1 MEIIENKNKL
11 NDLLRGIRSKGYKI
25 GLTPTMGSIHDGHLS
40 LINESRKKN
49 YFSLVSI
56 FINPTQFNDPLDFK
70 NYPKNKKKDIEKLTT
85 IKCDAVYFPLTKE
98 LYPNGIKSKKT
109 IFKYR
114 DILCDKFRPGH
125 FDGVTTVIKSLFD
138 IVKPEAAYFGEKD
151 FQQLLLIKTLTE
163 QLDINTNVVG
173 CDTIREPDGLAMSS
187 RNKLMSDKERK
198 SAKEIIKLLLWAK
211 EVYPKLDFIQ
221 IRDEIKNRSK
231 LIDSFKLEYF
241 EIMNLEEFSSIS
253 KKNNETRAF
262 IACRIGNIR
271 LIDNIKL

>member
-1 MEIIENKNKL
+1 MRVYTSHKELLKSIKHKL
-11 NDLLRGIRSKGYKI
+11 SV
-25 GLTPTMGSIHDGHLS
+25 GLVPTMGSLHEGHLS
-40 LINESRKKN
+40 LIEKAYSENDEVI
-49 YFSLVSI
+49 VSI
-56 FINPTQFNDPLDFK
+56 YVNPTQFNDKEDLKKYPRNIKEDLRKLNRFENTIVYTPENNDLYQKNESSKQYDFGSFTNLMEGK
-70 NYPKNKKKDIEKLTT
+70 H
-85 IKCDAVYFPLTKE
+85 
-98 LYPNGIKSKKT
+98 
-109 IFKYR
+109 
-114 DILCDKFRPGH
+114 RPGH
-125 FDGVTTVIKSLFD
+125 FDGVATIIEKLFKIFNPD
-138 IVKPEAAYFGEKD
+138 NAYFGEKD

-163 QLDINTNVVG
+163 QLDIKTNVVG
-173 CDTIREPDGLAMSS
+173 CETIREADGLAMSS

-211 EVYPKLDFIQ
+211 EVYSKFDFVQ

-253 KKNNETRAF
+253 KKNNEIRAF

>member
-1 MEIIENKNKL
+1 MEGK
-11 NDLLRGIRSKGYKI
+11 
-25 GLTPTMGSIHDGHLS
+25 H
-40 LINESRKKN
+40 
-49 YFSLVSI
+49 
-56 FINPTQFNDPLDFK
+56 
-70 NYPKNKKKDIEKLTT
+70 
-85 IKCDAVYFPLTKE
+85 
-98 LYPNGIKSKKT
+98 
-109 IFKYR
+109 
-114 DILCDKFRPGH
+114 RPGH
-125 FDGVTTVIKSLFD
+125 FDGVATIIEKLFKIFNPD
-138 IVKPEAAYFGEKD
+138 NAYFGEKD
-151 FQQLLLIKTLTE
+151 FQQLLLIKTLKE

-173 CDTIREPDGLAMSS
+173 CETIREPDGLAMSS

-241 EIMNLEEFSSIS
+241 EIMNLAEFSNIS

-262 IACRIGNIR
+262 IACIIGNIR

>member
-1 MEIIENKNKL
+1 
-11 NDLLRGIRSKGYKI
+11 
-25 GLTPTMGSIHDGHLS
+25 
-40 LINESRKKN
+40 
-49 YFSLVSI
+49 
-56 FINPTQFNDPLDFK
+56 
-70 NYPKNKKKDIEKLTT
+70 
-85 IKCDAVYFPLTKE
+85 
-98 LYPNGIKSKKT
+98 
-109 IFKYR
+109 
-114 DILCDKFRPGH
+114 
-125 FDGVTTVIKSLFD
+125 
-138 IVKPEAAYFGEKD
+138 
-151 FQQLLLIKTLTE
+151 
-163 QLDINTNVVG
+163 VVG

-211 EVYPKLDFIQ
+211 EVYPNLDFIQ

>member
-1 MEIIENKNKL
+1 MRVYSSHKELLKSVKHKL
-11 NDLLRGIRSKGYKI
+11 SV
-25 GLTPTMGSIHDGHLS
+25 GLVPTMGSLHEGHLS
-40 LINESRKKN
+40 LIEKAYSENDEVI
-49 YFSLVSI
+49 VSI
-56 FINPTQFNDPLDFK
+56 YVNPTQFNDKDDLKKYPRNIKEDLKKLNRFENVIVYTPENNDLYQKNESSKQYDFGSFTNLMEGK
-70 NYPKNKKKDIEKLTT
+70 H
-85 IKCDAVYFPLTKE
+85 
-98 LYPNGIKSKKT
+98 
-109 IFKYR
+109 
-114 DILCDKFRPGH
+114 RPGH
-125 FDGVTTVIKSLFD
+125 FDGVATIIEKLFKIFNPD
-138 IVKPEAAYFGEKD
+138 NAYFGEKD

-173 CDTIREPDGLAMSS
+173 CETIREPDGLAMSS
-187 RNKLMSDKERK
+187 RNKLMSYKERK

-211 EVYPKLDFIQ
+211 EVYSMFDFAQ

-253 KKNNETRAF
+253 KKNNEIRAF

>member
-1 MEIIENKNKL
+1 MRVYSSHKELLKSIKHKL
-11 NDLLRGIRSKGYKI
+11 SV
-25 GLTPTMGSIHDGHLS
+25 GLVPTMGSLHEGHLS
-40 LINESRKKN
+40 LIEKAYSENDEVI
-49 YFSLVSI
+49 VSI
-56 FINPTQFNDPLDFK
+56 YVNPTQFNDKEDLKKYPRNIKEDLLKLNRFENIIVYTPENNDLYQKNESSKQYDFGSFTNLMEGK
-70 NYPKNKKKDIEKLTT
+70 H
-85 IKCDAVYFPLTKE
+85 
-98 LYPNGIKSKKT
+98 
-109 IFKYR
+109 
-114 DILCDKFRPGH
+114 RPGH
-125 FDGVTTVIKSLFD
+125 FDGVATIIEKLFKIFNPD
-138 IVKPEAAYFGEKD
+138 NAYFGEKD

-163 QLDINTNVVG
+163 QLDIDTNVVG
-173 CDTIREPDGLAMSS
+173 CETIREPDGLAMSS
-187 RNKLMSDKERK
+187 RNKLMSYKERK

-253 KKNNETRAF
+253 KKNNEIRAF

>member
-1 MEIIENKNKL
+1 MRVYSSHKELLKSVKHKL
-11 NDLLRGIRSKGYKI
+11 SV
-25 GLTPTMGSIHDGHLS
+25 GLVPTMGSLHEGHLS
-40 LINESRKKN
+40 LIEKAYSENDEVI
-49 YFSLVSI
+49 VSI
-56 FINPTQFNDPLDFK
+56 YVNPTQFNDKDDLKKYPRNIKEDLKKVNRFENVIVYTPENNDLYQKNESSKQYDFGSFTNLMEGK
-70 NYPKNKKKDIEKLTT
+70 H
-85 IKCDAVYFPLTKE
+85 
-98 LYPNGIKSKKT
+98 
-109 IFKYR
+109 
-114 DILCDKFRPGH
+114 RPGH
-125 FDGVTTVIKSLFD
+125 FDGVATIIEKLFKIFNPD
-138 IVKPEAAYFGEKD
+138 NAYFGEKD

-163 QLDINTNVVG
+163 QLDIDTNVVG
-173 CDTIREPDGLAMSS
+173 CETIREPDGLAMSS
-187 RNKLMSDKERK
+187 RNKLMSYKERK

-253 KKNNETRAF
+253 KKNNEIRAF

>member
-1 MEIIENKNKL
+1 
-11 NDLLRGIRSKGYKI
+11 
-25 GLTPTMGSIHDGHLS
+25 MGSLHEGHLS
-40 LINESRKKN
+40 LVEKADSENEEVI
-49 YFSLVSI
+49 VSI
-56 FINPTQFNDPLDFK
+56 YVNPTQFNDKEDLKKYPRNIKEDLKKVNRFENVIVYKPENNDLYQKNESSKQYDFGSFTNLMEGK
-70 NYPKNKKKDIEKLTT
+70 H
-85 IKCDAVYFPLTKE
+85 
-98 LYPNGIKSKKT
+98 
-109 IFKYR
+109 
-114 DILCDKFRPGH
+114 RPGH
-125 FDGVTTVIKSLFD
+125 FDGVATIIEKLFKIFNPD
-138 IVKPEAAYFGEKD
+138 NAYFGEKD

-163 QLDINTNVVG
+163 QLDIDTNVVG
-173 CDTIREPDGLAMSS
+173 CETIREPDGLAMSS
-187 RNKLMSDKERK
+187 RNKLMSYKERK

>member
-1 MEIIENKNKL
+1 MRVYSSHKELLKSVKHKL
-11 NDLLRGIRSKGYKI
+11 SV
-25 GLTPTMGSIHDGHLS
+25 GLVPTMGSLHEGHLS
-40 LINESRKKN
+40 LIEKAYSENDEVI
-49 YFSLVSI
+49 VSI
-56 FINPTQFNDPLDFK
+56 YVNPTQFNDKEDLKKYPRNIKEDLKKLNRFENVIVYTPENNDLYQKNESSKQYDFGSFTNLMEGK
-70 NYPKNKKKDIEKLTT
+70 H
-85 IKCDAVYFPLTKE
+85 
-98 LYPNGIKSKKT
+98 
-109 IFKYR
+109 
-114 DILCDKFRPGH
+114 RPGH
-125 FDGVTTVIKSLFD
+125 FDGVATIIEKLFKIFNPD
-138 IVKPEAAYFGEKD
+138 NAYFGEKD

-163 QLDINTNVVG
+163 QLDIDTNVVG
-173 CDTIREPDGLAMSS
+173 CETIREPDGLAMSS

>member
-1 MEIIENKNKL
+1 MRVYSSHKELLKSVKHKL
-11 NDLLRGIRSKGYKI
+11 SV
-25 GLTPTMGSIHDGHLS
+25 GLVPTMGSLHEGHLS
-40 LINESRKKN
+40 LIEKAYSENDEVI
-49 YFSLVSI
+49 VSI
-56 FINPTQFNDPLDFK
+56 YVNPTQFNDKEDLKKYPRNIKEDLKKLNRFENVIVYTPENNDLYQKNESSKQYDFGSFTNLMEGK
-70 NYPKNKKKDIEKLTT
+70 H
-85 IKCDAVYFPLTKE
+85 
-98 LYPNGIKSKKT
+98 
-109 IFKYR
+109 
-114 DILCDKFRPGH
+114 RPGH
-125 FDGVTTVIKSLFD
+125 FDGVATIIEKLFKIFNPD
-138 IVKPEAAYFGEKD
+138 NAYFGEKD

-173 CDTIREPDGLAMSS
+173 CETIREPDGLAMSS
-187 RNKLMSDKERK
+187 RNKLMSYKERK

-253 KKNNETRAF
+253 KKNNEIRAF